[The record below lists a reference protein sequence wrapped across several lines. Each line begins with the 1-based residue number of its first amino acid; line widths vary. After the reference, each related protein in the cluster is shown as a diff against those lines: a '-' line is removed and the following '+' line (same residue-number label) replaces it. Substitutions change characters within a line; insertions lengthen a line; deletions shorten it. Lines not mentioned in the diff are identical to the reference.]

1 MNFSKR
7 KERRVKDG
15 FEAKEEG
22 TQRSCVGKENSNRT
36 RKKASAAEARAL
48 GGVMFGSRPWAVQ
61 DEC

>member
-22 TQRSCVGKENSNRT
+22 TQRPCVGKENSNKT

-48 GGVMFGSRPWAVQ
+48 GGGDV
-61 DEC
+61 